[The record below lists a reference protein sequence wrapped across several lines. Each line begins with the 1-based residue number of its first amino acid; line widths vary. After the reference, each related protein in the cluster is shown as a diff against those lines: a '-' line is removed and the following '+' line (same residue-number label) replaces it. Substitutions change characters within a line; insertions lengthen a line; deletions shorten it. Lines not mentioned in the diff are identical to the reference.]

1 MYFFSRNLNENLIF
15 RDENENIFL
24 SISCFETRT
33 RNRNSFLEV
42 EREKMK
48 LILTGIPGN
57 GNSRHSLYW
66 LYDDSLLTYSNCFWF
81 LLTFLDF
88 YWLLMTSND
97 SLLTPSLFL
106 LTSTDSVLTSMALLW
121 LSNDSLLTSTDSILT
136 FYWLYTDALLNLCWL
151 LLVFRVTRL
160 TRLAKGLLL
169 PRVWKYDLLRDAST
183 SKNMFSGLG
192 TCEFEFLEAIP
203 KELDWARAIVH
214 VQWSF
219 AIFARAR
226 WLAESRCH
234 KLRGIVTSWL
244 DPEFY
249 PQSAYVEIFATFAP
263 KTP

>member
-1 MYFFSRNLNENLIF
+1 M
-15 RDENENIFL
+15 
-24 SISCFETRT
+24 T
-33 RNRNSFLEV
+33 
-42 EREKMK
+42 
-48 LILTGIPGN
+48 
-57 GNSRHSLYW
+57 LYW
-66 LYDDSLLTYSNCFWF
+66 LPLYFFWLL
-81 LLTFLDF
+81 LIL
-88 YWLLMTSND
+88 YWLLWPYCD
-97 SLLTPSLFL
+97 SLMTLYWHL
-106 LTSTDSVLTSMALLW
+106 LTLYW
-121 LSNDSLLTSTDSILT
+121 LS
-136 FYWLYTDALLNLCWL
+136 TDALLTLCWL

-234 KLRGIVTSWL
+234 KLRGILTSWL

-249 PQSAYVEIFATFAP
+249 PQSAYVEIFATFATKMP
-263 KTP
+263 

>member
-1 MYFFSRNLNENLIF
+1 MYFCLEKFEWKSDFSRREREF
-15 RDENENIFL
+15 FL

-121 LSNDSLLTSTDSILT
+121 LSNDSLLTSTDSLLT
-136 FYWLYTDALLNLCWL
+136 LYWHSADFYSSSGWPGWPDLP
-151 LLVFRVTRL
+151 
-160 TRLAKGLLL
+160 KGS
-169 PRVWKYDLLRDAST
+169 Y
-183 SKNMFSGLG
+183 
-192 TCEFEFLEAIP
+192 CIEFESTACWEMLAHLRICSQGWG
-203 KELDWARAIVH
+203 LVSL
-214 VQWSF
+214 SF
-219 AIFARAR
+219 WRP
-226 WLAESRCH
+226 SR
-234 KLRGIVTSWL
+234 RS
-244 DPEFY
+244 
-249 PQSAYVEIFATFAP
+249 
-263 KTP
+263 